1 MNLEE
6 KAKNKIE
13 SFNLTLKK
21 LGLNTTPIQKKEYHF
36 EFSAGNV
43 KNKVKINI
51 YFGKKGI
58 KTIIQ
63 GDEKSDFC
71 KKVKSIIFE
80 EPELELQE
88 PKFKE
93 PEEYIG
99 TDECGKGDF
108 FGPLVVGA
116 VYVDSETRKMLI
128 DLGVKDS
135 KELSD
140 NQIGMLSIKIRKVL
154 SNNYE
159 LIKITPQKY
168 NLLYN
173 RFKNLNKLLNWAH
186 SKAIEKLIDRT
197 KCQFVITDKFSKE
210 KLHIDSSSNYTNV
223 QFVQLEKAEKFIGVA
238 AASILARNS
247 FNEWFVLQSKQG
259 LNLPKGASENVE
271 NVARSLFK
279 KINEEKIS
287 EVAKLHFKTLK
298 KINNN

>member
-13 SFNLTLKK
+13 LFSLTLKK
-21 LGLNTTPIQKKEYHF
+21 LGFNTTPIQKKEYHF
-36 EFSAGNV
+36 EFSAGSV

-63 GDEKSDFC
+63 GDEKSDFY
-71 KKVKSIIFE
+71 KEVKSIIFD

-88 PKFKE
+88 PKLKE

-116 VYVDSETRKMLI
+116 VYVDNETRKKLI
-128 DLGVKDS
+128 NLGVKDS

-186 SKAIEKLIDRT
+186 SKAVSTLFERVDCK
-197 KCQFVITDKFSKE
+197 FVITDKFSNKDLDISFQSKHSE
-210 KLHIDSSSNYTNV
+210 VEFIQET
-223 QFVQLEKAEKFIGVA
+223 KAEKYTGVA
-238 AASILARNS
+238 AASILARDS
-247 FNEWFVLQSKQG
+247 FNNWFESIKHKG
-259 LNLPKGASENVE
+259 LDLPKGSSTTTEVFAEK
-271 NVARSLFK
+271 LLK
-279 KINEEKIS
+279 KIGEEKLT
-287 EVAKLHFKTLK
+287 ELAKLHFKTLK